1 MKTINTID
9 ELAAT
14 MFEVHHMAEP
24 LGNPQFCASMV
35 SCAVTIAARDGLTD
49 KQVVKMIVETA
60 TSALVVVRARE
71 ELQQAGFDPSNLEV
85 H

>member
-1 MKTINTID
+1 MRTISSIE
-9 ELAAT
+9 ELADVMFDVHGAT
-14 MFEVHHMAEP
+14 TLDNAE
-24 LGNPQFCASMV
+24 FCASMV

>member
-1 MKTINTID
+1 MKTISSID
-9 ELAAT
+9 QLAAV
-14 MFEVHHMAEP
+14 MFEVHEANTLDNAE
-24 LGNPQFCASMV
+24 FCASMV

-60 TSALVVVRARE
+60 TTALVTVRARE
-71 ELQQAGFDPSNLEV
+71 QLQQAGFDPSNLEV